1 MNMNQTDRNQRLL
14 NWLTNEKRKDDLEEK
29 TYKEKIIRDIK
40 GLSKEELFLKP
51 KKLSLWERIKK
62 VLGI

>member
-1 MNMNQTDRNQRLL
+1 MNQTDRNQKLL

-40 GLSKEELFLKP
+40 GLNKEEFFLKP
-51 KKLSLWERIKK
+51 KKLSLWQRIRK

>member
-1 MNMNQTDRNQRLL
+1 MNQTDRNQRLL
-14 NWLTNEKRKDDLEEK
+14 NWLTNEKRKDDLDEK

-51 KKLSLWERIKK
+51 KKLSLWRRIKK

>member
-1 MNMNQTDRNQRLL
+1 
-14 NWLTNEKRKDDLEEK
+14 LTNEKRKDDLEEK

-40 GLSKEELFLKP
+40 GLNKEEFFLKP
-51 KKLSLWERIKK
+51 KKLSLWQRIRK

>member
-1 MNMNQTDRNQRLL
+1 MNQTDRNQRLL

>member
-1 MNMNQTDRNQRLL
+1 LL

-40 GLSKEELFLKP
+40 GLKEEFFLKP
-51 KKLSLWERIKK
+51 KKLSLWQRIRK